1 MGEIQIKQFMTKN
14 GKKFAVRTALPKD
27 ADKVVTLIK
36 TVVGEAPYLLTTEA
50 EFNVTGEQQKQLL
63 QQMLDDDGKLAI
75 LAEYNEE
82 IIGFLDFYNGHRQR
96 IKHQGSFG
104 MIVKKDFRNQGV
116 GKALLTVLL
125 DWAKENPSIE
135 KVCLEVVADNTNA
148 LRLYRN
154 FGFVEEGLKTK
165 AIKVDEQTYYD
176 LILMAYFV
184 N

>member
-1 MGEIQIKQFMTKN
+1 MGEIQTKQFMTKS
-14 GKKFAVRTALPKD
+14 GKKFVVRTALPRD
-27 ADKVVTLIK
+27 ADKVVTFIK
-36 TVVGEAPYLLTTEA
+36 TVIGEAPYLLTTEA
-50 EFNVTGEQQKQLL
+50 EFKVTGEQQKQLL
-63 QQMLDDDGKLAI
+63 QQMLDDNGKLAI
-75 LAEYNEE
+75 LAEYDGE
-82 IIGFLDFYNGHRQR
+82 IIGFLDFHNGHRQR

-104 MIVKKDFRNQGV
+104 MSVKKDFRNQGV

-125 DWAKENPSIE
+125 DWAKENPLIE
-135 KVCLEVVADNTNA
+135 KVCLEVFADNTNA

-165 AIKVDEQTYYD
+165 AIKIDEQTYYD